1 MATNTFTG
9 ARTTCSAFAILAF
22 VATGLADYVKLLKSD
37 KDGTAAQGESS
48 YMSSFLFNPTEEG
61 YGWERMVKIPTQ
73 TRTTS

>member
-37 KDGTAAQGESS
+37 EDGAAAQG
-48 YMSSFLFNPTEEG
+48 
-61 YGWERMVKIPTQ
+61 
-73 TRTTS
+73 